1 MKKSLFKWLGMLG
14 VARGLFGLRGDDD
27 KGHEEKPG
35 LVRRFSRYL
44 FGGAI
49 GAGFMYFLDPG
60 RGARRRSFV
69 TDKFGKYRSDAG
81 DFAQGESR
89 HVRNVAQGVM
99 HDTKA
104 RMSDEQPVDDA
115 TLVGRVRSELGR
127 VASNVSLLEVL
138 AHEGKVTLRGP
149 VLEDE
154 MDKVLSTT
162 NSIGGVKEVDNQ
174 LEAHKEPDEVQG
186 LQK

>member
-1 MKKSLFKWLGMLG
+1 MKKSLFKWLGMAG
-14 VARGLFGLRGDDD
+14 VVRGLFGLRGDDD
-27 KGHEEKPG
+27 KRHEEKPG

-49 GAGFMYFLDPG
+49 GAGLMYFLDPG
-60 RGARRRSFV
+60 RGARRRSLV
-69 TDKFGKYRSDAG
+69 MDKVGKYRSEAG
-81 DFAQGESR
+81 DLAQGESK
-89 HVRNVAQGVM
+89 HMRNVAQGVM
-99 HDTKA
+99 HETKA
-104 RMSDEQPVDDA
+104 RMSDEPVDDD

-127 VASNVSLLEVL
+127 VASDVGSLEVS

-154 MDKVLSTT
+154 MEKVVSTT
-162 NSIGGVKEVDNQ
+162 NSVRGVKEVDNQ
-174 LEAHKEPDEVQG
+174 LESHKQTEEIPG